1 MYFYDIL
8 CFGSHHQDTA
18 TEPRRWLS
26 PQDASLL
33 SLLSLMESMFS
44 MLQLLCAVDLVLEEV
59 EVLLE
64 VLDAPGTEDSTMA
77 RLVGHSPK

>member
-1 MYFYDIL
+1 MYFYGIL

-26 PQDASLL
+26 PQDASFL

-44 MLQLLCAVDLVLEEV
+44 MLQLLCAADPVLEGAEDRV
-59 EVLLE
+59 PQNV
-64 VLDAPGTEDSTMA
+64 DQRTARWWAAPAS
-77 RLVGHSPK
+77 VGVP

>member
-1 MYFYDIL
+1 MYFYGIL

-59 EVLLE
+59 EDRVLQN
-64 VLDAPGTEDSTMA
+64 DDRRTAPCRAASASLG
-77 RLVGHSPK
+77 VP

>member
-8 CFGSHHQDTA
+8 CFGSRHQDTA

-59 EVLLE
+59 EDRALQNV
-64 VLDAPGTEDSTMA
+64 DQRTARWWAAPAS
-77 RLVGHSPK
+77 VGVP